1 MSDHPSRSVS
11 RRAVLK
17 AGVAGATAAAM
28 PAPLWAQATNV
39 PAIPDVTVRFGCF
52 AVTNHAWTILA
63 SQKGFLKDVGI
74 TMAGGAPKLYR
85 FTQVVPAMQNN
96 EIDIGG
102 MYYGLMTQ
110 TLDKLTNFKPI
121 LVYSFFQGK
130 SILGSA
136 KKGYKS
142 VDEFMASGMDWDTAA
157 KAALGQM
164 KGKSFAVPNEPSS
177 YPWNEF
183 TLGLAGMAM
192 KDTKLVA
199 VEDPKIVQ
207 LAAGEQVD
215 FAAPAGAVQIYQL
228 RHQAGW
234 KPVMTMDQQLKHMYS
249 GAESPL
255 NRFLDYD
262 LIQVTDKYLQENR
275 DTVFRFT
282 SAMYRTLAYMFGP
295 EQNQALTQYAPFIN
309 ANAGSNLNAE
319 AIKFIFEEMDPF
331 FQWKDQE
338 QVWND
343 PKYPLYFKNVY
354 EPKIR
359 QFVASGTIKDQA
371 YDLDD
376 IFQGKAIYEEMKAQK
391 AQAEML
397 MAQLGQTLGDDRKP
411 LYDKGKFHY
420 DNFNYLDAVRFFEAA
435 RA

>member
-1 MSDHPSRSVS
+1 MPANTFQKLS
-11 RRAVLK
+11 RRTLLK
-17 AGVAGATAAAM
+17 TGVAGVTAAAM
-28 PAPLWAQATNV
+28 PTVMWAQASSE
-39 PAIPDVTVRFGCF
+39 PKIPEVNVRFGCF

-63 SQKGFLKDVGI
+63 SQQGFLKDVGI
-74 TMAGGAPKLYR
+74 TMDGGAPKLYR
-85 FTQVVPAMQNN
+85 FTQVVPAMQND

-110 TLDKLTNFKPI
+110 TLDKLTNIKPVF
-121 LVYSFFQGK
+121 VYSFFQGK

-136 KKGYKS
+136 KKGYKT
-142 VDEFMASGMDWDTAA
+142 VTEFMESGMDWDTAA
-157 KAALGQM
+157 KAALEQM

-183 TLGLAGMAM
+183 SLGLADMAM

-199 VEDPKIVQ
+199 VEDPKVVQ

-228 RHQAGW
+228 RHQAAW
-234 KPVMTMDQQLKHMYS
+234 KPIMTMDQQLKHMYS

-262 LIQVTDKYLQENR
+262 LIQVTDKYLENNR
-275 DTVFRFT
+275 DTVFRFI

-295 EQNQALTQYAPFIN
+295 DQKSALTQYAPFIN
-309 ANAGSNLNAE
+309 ANAGSNLDAD

-331 FQWKDQE
+331 FEWKDQDK
-338 QVWND
+338 VWND
-343 PKYPLYFKNVY
+343 PSYPLHFKSVY
-354 EPKIR
+354 EPKIK
-359 QFVASGTIKDQA
+359 QFVEAGTIKDQP

-376 IFQGKAIYEEMKAQK
+376 IFRAKSIYEEMNAQK
-391 AQAEML
+391 SQAEGL
-397 MAQLGQTLGDDRKP
+397 MAELGTSIGDDRKP

-435 RA
+435 KA